1 MFRSICFTDR
11 VGIGPPID
19 IGFLAEATLFYETVH
34 IVATPHTLNHLL
46 DVVGPFVLYDYL
58 ADGLLTIHYQNDRLA
73 IKTENTGSSS
83 EKHEIVKMSA
93 PKHARE
99 VFLPKLFYDKSSR
112 SGKGRVLGKR
122 FAELIQPIDHNS
134 FDSSL
139 LKSALLDEAFLQK
152 AVVEYCALNAP
163 NYELSSDFHFSV
175 EEHGD
180 QLRVHTNLDFAAL
193 NQAYHKRVPKKH
205 SSLSPAYMLLHL
217 QHAWDDLHFS
227 SLLNAEVATNPVNSI
242 AFRLKLERIAN
253 SSARANSEIQSFS
266 DLVFGDGNA
275 IGEALLSGQRSF
287 SEWRKV
293 LHQAAKYREWLRNQ
307 EPEVG
312 LIKAYYKEATK
323 QTWAEK
329 QPAKSIR
336 WAVFTGLGALAD
348 AAGAGGVGTA
358 AGLAVSGADAFLL
371 DKLLIGW
378 KPNQFIE
385 GPLRQFVERRP

>member
-1 MFRSICFTDR
+1 MFQSICFTDR

-19 IGFLAEATLFYETVH
+19 LGFLAEATLFYETVH

-58 ADGLLTIHYQNDRLA
+58 ADGLLTIHYQDDRLA
-73 IKTENTGSSS
+73 IKTENTGSSF

-99 VFLPKLFYDKSSR
+99 VYLPKLFYEKSVR

-122 FAELIQPIDHNS
+122 FAELIKPIDHTA
-134 FDSSL
+134 FDPAL
-139 LKSALLDEAFLQK
+139 LKSALLDEAFLQR
-152 AVVEYCALNAP
+152 AIAEYCALNAP
-163 NYELSSDFHFSV
+163 KYELPNDFHFSV

-180 QLRVHTNLDFAAL
+180 RFRVNTNLDFVAL
-193 NQAYHKRVPKKH
+193 NQAYHQRIPKKH
-205 SSLSPAYMLLHL
+205 SSLSPAYLLLHL

-227 SLLNAEVATNPVNSI
+227 SLLNAEIATNPVNSI
-242 AFRLKLERIAN
+242 AYRLKLERIAN
-253 SSARANSEIQSFS
+253 SSTRASSEIHSFS
-266 DLVFGDGNA
+266 DLVFGDSNA
-275 IGEALLSGQRSF
+275 IGEALLSGQKSF

-293 LHQAAKYREWLRNQ
+293 LHQADKYREWLRNQ

-329 QPAKSIR
+329 QPAKSFR
-336 WAVFTGLGALAD
+336 WVIFTGIGVLAD
-348 AAGAGGVGTA
+348 AAGAGGIGTA
-358 AGLAVSGADAFLL
+358 AGVAVSGADAFLL
-371 DKLLIGW
+371 DKLLIWW
-378 KPNQFIE
+378 KPSQFIE
-385 GPLRQFVERRP
+385 GPLRNFVERRP